1 MDKPTSS
8 IVFNLMSF
16 SFKLRDFLLPR
27 ENILREAG
35 IEPGF
40 FVLDYGCGPGSYTFV
55 AARAVGESGKVYAL
69 DLHPL
74 AIRRVKHI
82 IAKKRLVNVATIYS
96 DCGTGLPDQSID
108 VVLLYD
114 VFHELSQPEQVLTEL
129 HRVLKPG
136 GILSFNDHHI
146 RAQKEILSRITGN
159 GLFRLSGKGKRVYN
173 FAKIG

>member
-27 ENILREAG
+27 ENILQEAG

-40 FVLDYGCGPGSYTFV
+40 VVLDYGCGPGSYTFV
-55 AARAVGESGKVYAL
+55 AAGTVGESGKVYAL
-69 DLHPL
+69 DFHPL

-82 IAKKRLVNVATIYS
+82 IAKRGLVNVATIYS

-114 VFHELSQPEQVLTEL
+114 VFHELSQPEQVLTLGSASDSIRIPGCTQSAALAGKSGTVGEWC
-129 HRVLKPG
+129 RRSESNRYGVAPG
-136 GILSFNDHHI
+136 GF
-146 RAQKEILSRITGN
+146 
-159 GLFRLSGKGKRVYN
+159 
-173 FAKIG
+173 

>member
-1 MDKPTSS
+1 
-8 IVFNLMSF
+8 MSF

-27 ENILREAG
+27 ENILQEAG

-40 FVLDYGCGPGSYTFV
+40 TVLDYGCGPGSYTFV
-55 AARAVGESGKVYAL
+55 ATRTVGESGKVYAL
-69 DLHPL
+69 DFHPL

-96 DCGTGLPDQSID
+96 DCGTGLPDQTVD
-108 VVLLYD
+108 AVLLYD
-114 VFHELSQPEQVLTEL
+114 VFHELSQPDKVLTEL
-129 HRVLKPG
+129 QRVLKPG

-146 RAQKEILSRITGN
+146 RAQSEILSRVTDS

-173 FAKIG
+173 FIKVG